1 MAKKILVTGGAGFIG
16 SHLVDTLIEQGHQV
30 RVLDALVSQVHAAGP
45 PEFLNPKAEFL
56 RGDICD
62 RALIQRGLDGVTVVF
77 HQAAEV
83 GVGQSMYE
91 MERYVRAN
99 TLGTSILLE
108 EIVARRKGINKVVV
122 ASSMSVYGEG
132 AYTCPKC
139 GPQSPKLRS
148 SEQLSKHDWDLH
160 CENCGTALKPAPTTE
175 EKPIF
180 PTSVYA
186 ISKQDQEQL
195 CLVVGRSYGVQT
207 VALRYFNVYG
217 QRQALS
223 NPYTGICAIFSSRLL
238 NDQAPIIFEDGEQT
252 RDFVHVSDIVQAN
265 LRAMESRDGDYETI
279 NIGTGIP
286 TSVNQ
291 IAKMLADGLG
301 KKIPAQIVGKFRE
314 GDIRHCIGD
323 ISKARKLLGY
333 KPAVSLQKGMPE
345 LLAWVRKQRSS
356 DRTAQATQELET
368 RNLVR

>member
-1 MAKKILVTGGAGFIG
+1 MATKILVTGGAGFIG
-16 SHLVDTLIEQGHQV
+16 SHLVDSLVEQGHQV
-30 RVLDALVSQVHAAGP
+30 RVLDAIVPQVHSGNQ
-45 PEFLNPKAEFL
+45 PEFLNPKAEFF

-62 RALIQRGLDGVTVVF
+62 RTLVQKALDGVSVVF
-77 HQAAEV
+77 HEAAEV

-108 EIVARRKGINKVVV
+108 EIVARRKNIKKVVV

-132 AYTCPKC
+132 AYTCTKC
-139 GPQSPKLRS
+139 GNQSPKLRS
-148 SEQLSKHDWDLH
+148 SEQLAKHDWELH
-160 CENCGTALKPAPTTE
+160 CEGCGARLKPAPTSE
-175 EKPIF
+175 EKPIY

-195 CLVVGRSYGVQT
+195 CLVVGRSYGVPT

-217 QRQALS
+217 TRQALS

-238 NDQAPIIFEDGEQT
+238 NDQAPIVFEDGEQT

-265 LRAMESRDGDYETI
+265 LRAMDSDRADYEMM
-279 NIGTGIP
+279 NIGTGAA

-291 IAKMLADGLG
+291 MAKLLSDGLG
-301 KKIPAQIVGKFRE
+301 KKIPAQVAGKFRE
-314 GDIRHCIGD
+314 GDIRHCVAD
-323 ISKARKLLGY
+323 VSKAKRLLGY
-333 KPAVSLQKGMPE
+333 QPAVTLQKGIPE
-345 LLAWVRKQRSS
+345 LLSWVSQQRSS
-356 DRTAQATQELET
+356 DSTAKATKELEE

>member
-1 MAKKILVTGGAGFIG
+1 MGKKILVTGGAGFIG
-16 SHLVDTLIEQGHQV
+16 SHLVDALIARGHQV
-30 RVLDALVSQVHAAGP
+30 RVLDALVPQVHASDK
-45 PEFLNPKAEFL
+45 PEFLNPKAEFI
-56 RGDICD
+56 RADICD
-62 RALIQRGLDGVTVVF
+62 REALQRALDGVSVVF
-77 HQAAEV
+77 HDAAEV

-108 EIVARRKGINKVVV
+108 EIVARKGTIQKVVV

-139 GPQSPKLRS
+139 GPKSPKLRS
-148 SEQLSKHDWDLH
+148 SEQLAKHDWELH
-160 CENCGTALKPAPTTE
+160 CETCGADLKAAPTSE

-195 CLVVGRSYGVQT
+195 CLVVGRSYGVPT

-217 QRQALS
+217 DRQALS

-238 NDQAPIIFEDGEQT
+238 NDQPPLIFEDGEQT
-252 RDFVHVSDIVQAN
+252 RDFVHVSDIVQGN
-265 LRAMESRDGDYETI
+265 LRAMESDRADYEML
-279 NIGTGIP
+279 NIGTGMP

-291 IAKMLADGLG
+291 VARMLSDGLG
-301 KKIPAQIVGKFRE
+301 KQVPAQVVGKFRE
-314 GDIRHCIGD
+314 GDIRHCVAD
-323 ISKARKLLGY
+323 ISKARKLIGY
-333 KPAVSLQKGMPE
+333 EPAVQLQKGIPE
-345 LLAWVRKQRSS
+345 LLAWVKVQRAS
-356 DRTAQATQELET
+356 DRTAKATQELES

>member
-1 MAKKILVTGGAGFIG
+1 MGKKILVTGGAGFIG
-16 SHLVDTLIEQGHQV
+16 SHLVDALVEQGYQV
-30 RVLDALVSQVHAAGP
+30 RLLDAVVPQVHAGGK

-62 RALIQRGLDGVTVVF
+62 RALVQKALDDVSIVF
-77 HQAAEV
+77 HEAAEV

-108 EIVARRKGINKVVV
+108 EIVARREDVKKLVV

-132 AYTCPKC
+132 AYNCRKC

-148 SEQLSKHDWDLH
+148 SEQLASHDWELH
-160 CENCGTALKPAPTTE
+160 CDRCGAELKAAPTSE
-175 EKPIF
+175 EKPIY

-195 CLVVGRSYGVQT
+195 CLVVGRSYGVPT

-217 QRQALS
+217 TRQALS

-238 NDQAPIIFEDGEQT
+238 NDQPPIVFEDGEQT

-265 LRAMESRDGDYETI
+265 LRAMETDRADYETM
-279 NIGTGIP
+279 NVGTGVA

-291 IAKMLADGLG
+291 MAKLLSDGLG
-301 KKIPAQIVGKFRE
+301 KKVPAQVVGKFRE
-314 GDIRHCIGD
+314 GDIRHCVAD
-323 ISKARKLLGY
+323 ISKAKRLLGY
-333 KPAVSLQKGMPE
+333 QPAVSLLRGIPE
-345 LLAWVRKQRSS
+345 LLAWVSQQSAS
-356 DRTAQATQELET
+356 DSTAKATKELEE

>member
-1 MAKKILVTGGAGFIG
+1 MVKKILVTGGAGFIG
-16 SHLVDTLIEQGHQV
+16 SHLVDALVEQGHQV
-30 RVLDALVSQVHAAGP
+30 RVLDALVSQVHSSSA

-56 RGDICD
+56 RGDMCD
-62 RALIQRGLDGVTVVF
+62 RALIQKALDGVSIVF

-108 EIVARRKGINKVVV
+108 EIVARRQNINKVVV

-139 GPQSPKLRS
+139 GPQAPKLRS
-148 SEQLSKHDWDLH
+148 SEQLAKHDWELH
-160 CENCGTALKPAPTTE
+160 CDKCGGVLKPAPTSE
-175 EKPIF
+175 EKPIY

-195 CLVVGRSYGVQT
+195 CLVVGRSYGIPA

-217 QRQALS
+217 ARQALS

-238 NDQAPIIFEDGEQT
+238 NDQAPIVFEDGEQT

-265 LRAMESRDGDYETI
+265 LRAMDSDAGDFETF
-279 NIGTGIP
+279 NIGTGVP

-301 KKIPAQIVGKFRE
+301 KQIPAQIAGKFRE
-314 GDIRHCIGD
+314 GDIRHCIAD

-333 KPAVSLQKGMPE
+333 KPAVSLQKGIPE
-345 LLAWVRKQRSS
+345 LLAWVRQQRAS
-356 DRTAQATQELET
+356 DRTAQATQELEA

>member
-1 MAKKILVTGGAGFIG
+1 MGKKILVTGGAGFIG
-16 SHLVDTLIEQGHQV
+16 SHLVDALIARGHQV
-30 RVLDALVSQVHAAGP
+30 RVLDGLVPQVHASDEP
-45 PEFLNPKAEFL
+45 QFLNEKAEFV
-56 RGDICD
+56 RADICD
-62 RALIQRGLDGVTVVF
+62 RSALQRALDGVSVVF

-108 EIVARRKGINKVVV
+108 EIVARRDTIKKVIV

-132 AYTCPKC
+132 AYTCPKH
-139 GPQSPKLRS
+139 GAQSPKLRS
-148 SEQLSKHDWDLH
+148 PEQLAKHDWELH
-160 CENCGTALKPAPTTE
+160 CESCGSALKPTPTSE

-195 CLVVGRSYGVQT
+195 CLVVGRSYGVPT

-217 QRQALS
+217 DRQALS

-238 NDQAPIIFEDGEQT
+238 NDQSPLVFEDGEQT
-252 RDFVHVSDIVQAN
+252 RDFVHVSDIVQGN
-265 LRAMESRDGDYETI
+265 LLAMETSGGDFEMM
-279 NIGTGIP
+279 NIGTGVP

-291 IAKMLADGLG
+291 IAKMLSKGLG
-301 KKIPAQIVGKFRE
+301 KKVPAQIVGKFRE
-314 GDIRHCIGD
+314 GDIRHCVAD
-323 ISKARKLLGY
+323 ISKARKLIGFE
-333 KPAVSLQKGMPE
+333 PAVKLEKGVPE
-345 LLAWVRKQRSS
+345 LLAWVKMQQAS
-356 DRTAQATQELET
+356 DRTAKATQELES